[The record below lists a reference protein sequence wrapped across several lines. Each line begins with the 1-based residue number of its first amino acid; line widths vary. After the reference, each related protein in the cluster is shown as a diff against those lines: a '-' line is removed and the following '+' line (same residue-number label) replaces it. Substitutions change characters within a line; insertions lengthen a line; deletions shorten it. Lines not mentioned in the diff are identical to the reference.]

1 MGVLTSNQ
9 PAQQVGANSLVLVQT
24 LLLQYVSFSGHCAQR
39 HRQTDPVRRTDRR
52 HYYAYTIGLTKMKK
66 SEDKTELK

>member
-24 LLLQYVSFSGHCAQR
+24 LLL
-39 HRQTDPVRRTDRR
+39 
-52 HYYAYTIGLTKMKK
+52 
-66 SEDKTELK
+66 